1 MRVQPVPAWRANLAD
16 LGIPAAPPGPGE
28 QSRIATN
35 TDPFESHPFIGSI
48 DDRAYFL
55 ASSPAIPAQQWW
67 LVGIDARGG
76 RSLFPPVALDLS
88 SAAPE
93 CLLNGPTTMLCIRD
107 DGDTRN
113 TVQGGIAWVVDV
125 DRGAVTFTGPTD
137 LRTYPRTLNVVQVGV
152 YAIAESMNKGVYG
165 VGPKAET
172 TWFVPGDG
180 SVDKRYIDNGD
191 GAPPTIGS
199 QTTSGRGSLGKVAF
213 SLSDGR
219 VISPELKDNAQQ
231 QTTVVYPGGFA
242 ANVVAGENLSDV
254 QFFDDSGKR
263 TTQRAADGSVHL
275 QLRRLLLHLQR
286 IHVQRCERSDRLV
299 LVELRS
305 RQRHGHRCHT
315 RRASVP
321 RRG

>member
-1 MRVQPVPAWRANLAD
+1 MPSP
-16 LGIPAAPPGPGE
+16 
-28 QSRIATN
+28 SR
-35 TDPFESHPFIGSI
+35 
-48 DDRAYFL
+48 
-55 ASSPAIPAQQWW
+55 
-67 LVGIDARGG
+67 
-76 RSLFPPVALDLS
+76 
-88 SAAPE
+88 
-93 CLLNGPTTMLCIRD
+93 
-107 DGDTRN
+107 
-113 TVQGGIAWVVDV
+113 
-125 DRGAVTFTGPTD
+125 
-137 LRTYPRTLNVVQVGV
+137 
-152 YAIAESMNKGVYG
+152 IAESMNKGVYG

-263 TTQRAADGSVHL
+263 TTQRAADGSISNSIKNVGPGIAIVK
-275 QLRRLLLHLQR
+275 LRGDDRWAVLTPDGGKLLEVPGEAPEDTLFIGNRLLVRDYSDSVVTRWRQFNLQTGARGKTCDGSMGHPYLGTDGTVAVFGDGNPNIGRVTKSRDLATCDTLWTITSPVGSFRDVWR
-286 IHVQRCERSDRLV
+286 INTTLVQLSDDGT
-299 LVELRS
+299 ELMS
-305 RQRHGHRCHT
+305 LG
-315 RRASVP
+315 APS
-321 RRG
+321 